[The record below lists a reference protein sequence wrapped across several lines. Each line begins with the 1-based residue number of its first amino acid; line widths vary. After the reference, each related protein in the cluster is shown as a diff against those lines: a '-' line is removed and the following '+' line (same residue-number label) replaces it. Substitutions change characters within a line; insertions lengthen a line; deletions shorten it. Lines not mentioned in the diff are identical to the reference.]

1 MAGRSAEGWYDA
13 LPEEWQPRALRV
25 RELLLEASPRMHERL
40 RYGVPFFDHRSWLA
54 YLRLQKGR
62 LVLAF
67 LQGQE
72 LLDPEGLLAR
82 TPHKLIRQHFLPY
95 PSHSLDEP
103 ALRRLIAEA
112 VAVNEEQGRRKGRR
126 RS

>member
-1 MAGRSAEGWYDA
+1 MPERSAEGWYDA
-13 LPEEWQPRALRV
+13 LPEEWRPRALRI

-54 YLRLQKGR
+54 YFSLQKGR
-62 LVLAF
+62 LILAF
-67 LQGQE
+67 LQGQD

-82 TPHKLIRQHFLPY
+82 TPHKLIRQHFPPDL
-95 PSHSLDEP
+95 SHRMDEP

-112 VAVNEEQGRRKGRR
+112 VAVNEERGRRKGRR